1 MKDKMSRPTDAG
13 YRQLA
18 MEISHGELAANGLL
32 RLRVN
37 GDSMAP
43 LLQPGDSVLV
53 AAVAPA
59 LIERGDLI
67 LFRRTGEVV
76 THRVVAKSCTGWR
89 TKGDN
94 RRHLDP
100 AVGSQEI
107 LGRVVAIE
115 RGAGKIDLQKGRWRA
130 TNRVLGLIGWAEGSL
145 WRVGAALKARLGRMQ
160 AGQGLGWVGRVIV
173 GPFTLIK
180 RLISLIAGW
189 AR

>member
-1 MKDKMSRPTDAG
+1 MKDKIFRPTDAG

-18 MEISHGELAANGLL
+18 LEISQGELAADGLL
-32 RLRVN
+32 RLQVN

-59 LIERGDLI
+59 LIKRGDLV
-67 LFRRTGEVV
+67 LFRRTNEVV
-76 THRVVAKSCTGWR
+76 THRVVAKSRTGWR

-94 RRHLDP
+94 RRQLDP
-100 AVGSQEI
+100 AVGLQEI

-130 TNRVLGLIGWAEGSL
+130 TNRVLGLIGWLEGSL
-145 WRVGAALKARLGRMQ
+145 WRVGAAIKARLGHLQ
-160 AGQGLGWVGRVIV
+160 EGQGLRWVGRIIV
-173 GPFTLIK
+173 GPFALIK